1 MTEEETF
8 DLVRRN
14 YCEANKDYLAEQIAK
29 ASEHLLKPCP
39 FCGRDMKLIPIQIGG
54 FETNLIRHADDA
66 QIPCLL
72 FRGFT
77 WDGSVEETVKM
88 WNMRDGDE

>member
-1 MTEEETF
+1 MDE
-8 DLVRRN
+8 
-14 YCEANKDYLAEQIAK
+14 
-29 ASEHLLKPCP
+29 LKHCP
-39 FCGRDMKLIPIQIGG
+39 FCGREMELLTLKFNG

-88 WNMRDGDE
+88 WNMRDGNE